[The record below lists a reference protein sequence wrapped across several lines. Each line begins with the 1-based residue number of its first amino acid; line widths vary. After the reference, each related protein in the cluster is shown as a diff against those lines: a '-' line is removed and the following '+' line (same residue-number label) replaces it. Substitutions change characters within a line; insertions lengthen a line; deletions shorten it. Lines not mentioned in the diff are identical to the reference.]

1 MTSIQQNKTDL
12 INQKRQMLKTHP
24 TEFVW
29 LSLISNVY
37 KMSGRSVSVYT
48 DTSASHEY
56 LCTLI
61 YTDTNFVNYLSNDLK
76 QTCFQITFKK

>member
-1 MTSIQQNKTDL
+1 MHYNMFD
-12 INQKRQMLKTHP
+12 
-24 TEFVW
+24 
-29 LSLISNVY
+29 ISPGRHFTYTCNVY

-61 YTDTNFVNYLSNDLK
+61 QNGHSFSKLLIKRPQTVMFSN
-76 QTCFQITFKK
+76 